1 MQRKELYCTLHS
13 RSAQIPS
20 WDASALEHGDCVS
33 IFHPIPLL
41 WTMPLAASLCWEPRW
56 PDCLSVC
63 ASGLQMLRSDVV
75 QDQGDPGDAA
85 ASAPS
90 GCPRLG
96 EVRGRQRQRCRQ
108 RPVCPPSLLPSIPAL
123 PNSADQ
129 QGCSA
134 RLWTRSC
141 KVTQAAA
148 TDLYGLLWT
157 STSAL
162 SRGPCVSRTHQA
174 AGILFLLSS
183 RL

>member
-41 WTMPLAASLCWEPRW
+41 WTMPLAALLCWEPQW

-96 EVRGRQRQRCRQ
+96 EVRGRGVQ
-108 RPVCPPSLLPSIPAL
+108 PVS
-123 PNSADQ
+123 
-129 QGCSA
+129 GH
-134 RLWTRSC
+134 
-141 KVTQAAA
+141 AAA
-148 TDLYGLLWT
+148 KSRRQQPQTSMGFCGLLHQPFHGVPV
-157 STSAL
+157 SAGHTKL
-162 SRGPCVSRTHQA
+162 LEFSSSSAPVYEAFLPPAPC
-174 AGILFLLSS
+174 IFCM
-183 RL
+183 